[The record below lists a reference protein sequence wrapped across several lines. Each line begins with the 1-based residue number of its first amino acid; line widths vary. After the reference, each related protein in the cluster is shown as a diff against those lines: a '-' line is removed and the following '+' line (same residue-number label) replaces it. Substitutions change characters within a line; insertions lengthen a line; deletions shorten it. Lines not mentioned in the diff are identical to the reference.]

1 MLLPAFGRTSKLLDL
16 FYLFVLSKNFKV
28 ISYTFL
34 AVIIPEE
41 EILDNASHI
50 SDALGRGR
58 SMDSIPSTFTNGSC
72 SPNSK

>member
-1 MLLPAFGRTSKLLDL
+1 MTSC
-16 FYLFVLSKNFKV
+16 FYIFF
-28 ISYTFL
+28 T
-34 AVIIPEE
+34 VIIPEE
-41 EILDNASHI
+41 EIVDNISHI